1 MKKALV
7 GFVCLFSV
15 VSSAAPFCVQS
26 TFGTNCWYYNRSS
39 CEEAAASNDGLCVM
53 NAREENSGPSGDAP
67 FCVRT
72 SASVNCWYYS
82 ASECRRAAR
91 SADGACFPNPRR

>member
-1 MKKALV
+1 MRKTLV
-7 GFVCLFSV
+7 GLVWFSV
-15 VSSAAPFCVQS
+15 INSAAPFCWS
-26 TFGTNCWYYNRSS
+26 
-39 CEEAAASNDGLCVM
+39 ADGLCVV
-53 NAREENSGPSGDAP
+53 NAREASNGPTGSAP